1 MIDRDGTRNAPG
13 NHGHYT
19 GKIQPIDFI
28 MDANLPFVEGSALK
42 YVCRYQKKNGLEDL
56 EKADWYL
63 DRLIER
69 ISNNPSSVYVYRPRK
84 YLLDDFIHAQGL
96 ESREQ
101 VIVKI
106 IVEYGSMNDRGYAL
120 NLAKIQLASIIREWR
135 VKSVE

>member
-1 MIDRDGTRNAPG
+1 MTDRDGTRNSPG
-13 NHGHYT
+13 NFGHYS
-19 GKIQPIDFI
+19 GPLQPIDFI
-28 MDANLPFVEGSALK
+28 NDANIPFCEGNIVK

-69 ISNNPSSVYVYRPRK
+69 ISVDPSSVYVYRPRTI
-84 YLLDDFIHAQGL
+84 LLDDFINAQGL

-106 IVEYGSMNDRGYAL
+106 AVEYGSMNDRGYAL
-120 NLAKIQLASIIREWR
+120 QLAKTQLASIIREWR